1 MQEFDQFEFFAGV
14 GRLTEFATACG
25 YKAVRF
31 DILDHEPSESDSHSS
46 NFMDLN
52 SASGFAYLGMNSN
65 NVFPFNSKCCLV
77 FDKKPRFGT
86 LSVVYLRLAAL
97 CLLRARLGNF
107 AAHFAIKCSSF
118 CKMNVGT
125 SRRSACASIGYDQYE
140 SVFSSNRLLERWGYK
155 SNSFKHRIF
164 SKSSYSKKISGL
176 KKLTLHCTPCHPSP
190 QIALS
195 HFFVLRRTCALI
207 ILVTALGGV
216 WTLEQPSGSVLEYYP
231 TFRWI
236 MANIFT
242 CGGNHAV
249 SCLFRFRIIE
259 IELDRINIW
268 SVESSGKKPTFSVR
282 ALIILT
288 SEFSM
293 FEVVKV
299 QWWMQHYSAPTPKRH
314 YGYSNS
320 AATLALDRGAL
331 KKDQRKPKEKRIR
344 TAVVYFDK
352 KGVKRYKGTDA
363 LRSTE
368 SLDIYIS
375 NFHLVFP
382 LLRMEF
388 QNSKYMQFENC
399 FDCHLSP
406 SQNPGFIPGH
416 LHVPW

>member
-1 MQEFDQFEFFAGV
+1 M
-14 GRLTEFATACG
+14 
-25 YKAVRF
+25 
-31 DILDHEPSESDSHSS
+31 PSIPTDC
-46 NFMDLN
+46 
-52 SASGFAYLGMNSN
+52 A
-65 NVFPFNSKCCLV
+65 FP
-77 FDKKPRFGT
+77 
-86 LSVVYLRLAAL
+86 
-97 CLLRARLGNF
+97 LLRASQDLCID
-107 AAHFAIKCSSF
+107 HF
-118 CKMNVGT
+118 G
-125 SRRSACASIGYDQYE
+125 
-140 SVFSSNRLLERWGYK
+140 
-155 SNSFKHRIF
+155 H
-164 SKSSYSKKISGL
+164 
-176 KKLTLHCTPCHPSP
+176 SP
-190 QIALS
+190 W
-195 HFFVLRRTCALI
+195 
-207 ILVTALGGV
+207 GV

-259 IELDRINIW
+259 IKLDRINIW

-314 YGYSNS
+314 YGKSNS

-368 SLDIYIS
+368 NLDIYIS

-382 LLRMEF
+382 FCEW
-388 QNSKYMQFENC
+388 NSKIRNICNSNIVLIE
-399 FDCHLSP
+399 LSP
-406 SQNPGFIPGH
+406 IAISKPRIYPWPFARALIDMVEEMKRIW
-416 LHVPW
+416 VP